1 LRTEFLRRPSVWCSG
16 ALVALALAVYAA
28 TMAPSTG
35 FFDCGEFITAA
46 HTLGIPHPPG
56 APLYVLA
63 GRCFDLLLFFL
74 TTARAVNFMS
84 AVCGALGVLL
94 ACLIVVEIARRSGLG
109 DGWPARAG
117 GLVGALFLLFSDAWW
132 KNATEAEV
140 YALSGFA
147 VALLTWLALRW
158 HAARRAPR
166 ADALLHLIL
175 YLLGLGVGLHLG
187 VLLAA
192 PGLFLLVLLA
202 RDRRLPLVDLLT
214 VGGGVAL
221 FLLSTQTRADTLP
234 LVLLAGYAVW
244 VIARARAGHPF
255 ALVGSGLFLLGL
267 SVHLFLLIRSGLD
280 PALNQGQPDNLAAL
294 LSCVR
299 REQYPPL
306 DPFVRQAPLGGQI
319 AAYYGAL
326 LRQFTFLGD
335 GGGALPRI
343 AVVLGPLLLAAT
355 GLWHGVRR
363 ARPWIWLPVAG
374 YLANAD
380 LLNLWLNFTAH
391 EVRARDYFFSNG
403 FLFAAILIGLG
414 AAAVLR
420 RLAGPGPQATRA
432 PRAVACAA
440 AGLMLAAAALPLL
453 VPGHPKWARHDR
465 SGDWI
470 ARDYA
475 WNTLAGLDPDALLV
489 TNADNDTFP
498 LWYLQQVEGFRRDVT
513 VVNLQLAE
521 LPWYVGQLR
530 RHAAG
535 FPLSLTDR
543 RLAEL
548 AAQGTTAPP
557 RAEGIGPVAAQVL
570 RDIVAT
576 NDGRERPRPVYVS
589 VTVPQ
594 QNVAPY
600 FGYLRA
606 EGLAFRLTRNRQ
618 PDGQPG
624 IDAERIL
631 RNLYD
636 VFDFRSLLTGESQ
649 ERRRTLRQAQLFDRG
664 DVPSHYDFLARL
676 LGEQRR
682 DVLPYRDETKLP
694 GNYTVAAARA
704 GREFLRRA
712 DAPAVDEVER
722 GQLIEKAVA
731 AIEVARRLEPDAP
744 AVADLYARALA
755 EAQRPR

>member
-1 LRTEFLRRPSVWCSG
+1 MRGESMRRPGIWCTG
-16 ALVALALAVYAA
+16 ALAALAVAVYAR
-28 TMAPSTG
+28 TLAPTTG
-35 FFDCGEFITAA
+35 YFDSGEFIAAA
-46 HTLGIPHPPG
+46 HTLGIPHQPG
-56 APLYVLA
+56 TPLYVLL
-63 GRCFDLLLFFL
+63 GRCFDLLLFRL
-74 TTARAVNFMS
+74 STARAVNFMS
-84 AVCGALGVLL
+84 ALSGALGVLL

-109 DGWPARAG
+109 DGWPVRAG
-117 GLVGALFLLFSDAWW
+117 GLVGALFLLLSDAWW
-132 KNATEAEV
+132 ANSVEAEV
-140 YALSGFA
+140 YALSGCA

-158 HAARRAPR
+158 HAARRA
-166 ADALLHLIL
+166 AGSDALLHLIL

-192 PGLFLLVLLA
+192 PAVFALVLSA
-202 RDRRLPLVDLLT
+202 RDRRLPAVDLLT
-214 VGGGVAL
+214 VGGGVSL
-221 FLLSTQTRADTLP
+221 FLLSTQTRADTPL
-234 LVLLAGYAVW
+234 LVLLAGYAVF
-244 VIARARAGHPF
+244 VVARARAGRPF
-255 ALVGSGLFLLGL
+255 ALIGSAFFLLGL
-267 SVHLFLLIRSGLD
+267 SVHLFMLIRAGLD

-294 LSCVR
+294 LSCLR

-306 DPFVRQAPLGGQI
+306 NPFVRQAPLGGQI
-319 AAYYGAL
+319 AAYYQAL

-363 ARPWIWLPVAG
+363 ARPWIWLLVAG

-380 LLNLWLNFTAH
+380 LLNLWLNFTSH
-391 EVRARDYFFSNG
+391 EVRARDYFYSNG

-420 RLAGPGPQATRA
+420 RLAGPGPETTRA
-432 PRAVACAA
+432 PRAVAYAA

-453 VPGHPKWARHDR
+453 VPGHPKWRRHDR

-475 WNTLAGLDPDALLV
+475 WNTLVTLDRDAILV

-498 LWYLQQVEGFRRDVT
+498 LWYLQQVEEFRRDVT
-513 VVNLQLAE
+513 VFNLQLAE

-530 RHAAG
+530 RRDPDL
-535 FPLSLTDR
+535 PLSLSDR
-543 RLAEL
+543 RLGEL
-548 AAQGTTAPP
+548 AAQAGATGPP
-557 RAEGIGPVAAQVL
+557 RDEGIGPVAAQVL

-589 VTVPQ
+589 VTVPR

-600 FGYLRA
+600 FACLRA
-606 EGLAFRLTRNRQ
+606 EGLAFRLTRDRE

-624 IDAERIL
+624 IDAERTL
-631 RNLYD
+631 RNLYGSYD
-636 VFDFRSLLTGESQ
+636 YRSLLTGDSAARL
-649 ERRRTLRQAQLFDRG
+649 RRFRPATAAAG
-664 DVPSHYDFLARL
+664 DPDYAALAPL
-676 LGEQRR
+676 LGEARR

-704 GREFLRRA
+704 GQEFLRRA
-712 DAPAVDEVER
+712 GLPGVDAAQR
-722 GQLIEKAVA
+722 ALLAGKAVA
-731 AIEVARRLEPDAP
+731 ALEVARRLEPDAP